1 MESKVQ
7 RAIALLVAAL
17 LLFFGGSHALGGSS
31 ELREWTAMS
40 HSLIACMVLLAV
52 CGLAMISAGVWLVL
66 TLGRDRRA
74 LWMGGGASVLC
85 GGVVLAGVLSKVIPC
100 SGPS

>member
-1 MESKVQ
+1 MKSRVQ
-7 RAIALLVAAL
+7 RAIALLLAAL
-17 LLFFGGSHALGGSS
+17 LLFVGGIYALGGSS
-31 ELREWTAMS
+31 ELREWAAMS
-40 HSLIACMVLLAV
+40 QGLIACMVLLAV
-52 CGLAMISAGVWLVL
+52 CGLTMISAGVWLVA

-85 GGVVLAGVLSKVIPC
+85 GVVVLAGVLSKVIPC